1 MAIQTEID
9 RIEDSKAFLR
19 AAIIDKTGGSVPT
32 EHQSLDDYAQIIN
45 NIDQGGIM
53 TEEVKAIVNR
63 TATTVTVPA
72 TVTFLRPCVFWGC
85 TALQEIVMLPTT
97 PPTQGLD
104 WCKDTTCTIYVPDE
118 SLTDYQSRW
127 TDLAS
132 RIQALSTRT
141 KTYDFTNASEDNEV
155 IPTDSTKSRT
165 VSYINNG
172 GTVGRLT
179 GWMTTEYDGLYL
191 QGSTYDDLYY
201 VKRMTASIN
210 GLYNKGSGNRAISID
225 TKGYNT
231 ITLHNGYANSTW
243 TSDSLPYV
251 ENGTITVA
259 NDGMSATI
267 TVNQGATKLDITTI
281 RYVAISSMVF
291 TM

>member
-9 RIEDSKAFLR
+9 RIVDGKAFLR
-19 AAIIDKTGGSVPT
+19 AAIIDKTHGIVPT
-32 EHQSLDDYAQIIN
+32 PHQSLDDYALAIHD
-45 NIDQGGIM
+45 IDLGGEM
-53 TEEVKAIVNR
+53 TDEVKAIVNK
-63 TATTVTVPA
+63 TATTVTVPS
-72 TVTFLRPCVFWGC
+72 TVTLLRVACFYGC
-85 TALQEIVMLPTT
+85 TSLEDIVMLPTT
-97 PPTQGLD
+97 PPARAYNSLANTNN
-104 WCKDTTCTIYVPDE
+104 CTIYVPDD
-118 SLTDYQSRW
+118 SVITYQNSW

-141 KTYDFTNASEDNEV
+141 KTYDFANATEDMQV

-165 VSYINNG
+165 VKYMNG
-172 GTVGRLT
+172 GSVRTLT
-179 GWMTTEYDGLYL
+179 GWMSTEYDGIYV
-191 QGSTYDDLYY
+191 QGNGYNNLFW
-201 VKRMTASIN
+201 VKRTGSIN
-210 GLYNKGSGNRAISID
+210 GLYNKANGNRAFSIN

-231 ITLHNGYANSTW
+231 ITLNNGYSNSPW

-251 ENGTITVA
+251 DGGTIRVS

-281 RYVAISSMVF
+281 RNVAISSMVF

>member
-9 RIEDSKAFLR
+9 RIVDGKAFLR
-19 AAIIDKTGGSVPT
+19 AAIIDKTHGIVPT
-32 EHQSLDDYAQIIN
+32 PHQSLDDYALAIQ
-45 NIDQGGIM
+45 NIDLGGIM
-53 TEEVKAIVNR
+53 TDEVKEIVNR
-63 TATTVTVPA
+63 TAKSVVVPA
-72 TVTFLRPCVFWGC
+72 TVTELRVACFYNC

-104 WCKDTTCTIYVPDE
+104 WCEGTTCTIYVPDD
-118 SLTDYQSRW
+118 SLTVYQNTW

-132 RIQALSTRT
+132 RIQALSMRT
-141 KTYDFTNASEDNEV
+141 MTYTFTNATVDNEV
-155 IPTDSTKSRT
+155 IPTVSTKSRT
-165 VSYINNG
+165 VKYING
-172 GTVGRLT
+172 GTVRTLT
-179 GWMTTEYDGLYL
+179 GWMSTEYDGIYV
-191 QGSTYDDLYY
+191 QGNGYNNLFW
-201 VKRMTASIN
+201 VKRTGSIN
-210 GLYNKGSGNRAISID
+210 GLYNKANGNRAFSIN

-231 ITLHNGYANSTW
+231 ITLNNGYSNSQW

-251 ENGTITVA
+251 DGGTIRVS

-281 RYVAISSMVF
+281 RNVAISSMVF

>member
-1 MAIQTEID
+1 MAIQNEID

-19 AAIIDKTGGSVPT
+19 AAIIDITGGEVPT
-32 EHQSLDDYAQIIN
+32 EHQWLDDYAQIIN
-45 NIDQGGIM
+45 DIDLGGIM
-53 TEEVKAIVNR
+53 TDEVKAIVNR
-63 TATTVTVPA
+63 TAKSVVVPA

-85 TALQEIVMLPTT
+85 TALEEIVMLPTT
-97 PPTQGLD
+97 PPTQGNE
-104 WCKDTTCTIYVPDE
+104 WCEGTTCTIYVPDE
-118 SLTDYQSRW
+118 SVTIYQSNW

-132 RIQALSTRT
+132 RIQALSART
-141 KTYDFTNASEDNEV
+141 MTYDFANATEDNEV

-165 VSYINNG
+165 VSYITNG
-172 GTVGRLT
+172 GTVGTLT

-191 QGSTYDDLYY
+191 QGSTYNNLFFN
-201 VKRMTASIN
+201 KRIGSVN
-210 GLYNKGSGNRAISID
+210 GLYNKATGNRAFSID

-231 ITLHNGYANSTW
+231 ITLNNGHSMAW
-243 TSDSLPYV
+243 TSDSFPYV

-267 TVNQGATKLDITTI
+267 TVNQGATKVDVTTI
-281 RYVAISSMVF
+281 RYVAISTMVF